1 MEETETKSFFQWRY
15 KYTQTQGNTNQFDN
29 MFGGK
34 EHFQTLFTDNYFAF
48 KCIKGS
54 EILKNNILETT
65 WFDNSKQVNFRF

>member
-1 MEETETKSFFQWRY
+1 
-15 KYTQTQGNTNQFDN
+15 

-65 WFDNSKQVNFRF
+65 WFDNSKQVDFRF